1 MQELALAVERRE
13 VRLVGYDGSASRAV
27 ITLARTGSRGAG
39 PETLLERLNA
49 PRADFLPC
57 EIEGEMALINLS
69 WIAYLE
75 VAGDALDSAARER
88 RGARRA
94 PVSVDLVSGETLE
107 GEIQF
112 EPAPGRERVLDALTG
127 GDGPFVPLLGES
139 GVRYL
144 RKSAVLRA
152 RG

>member
-27 ITLARTGSRGAG
+27 IALALAG
-39 PETLLERLNA
+39 PQGGGPESLLERLNA
-49 PRADFLPC
+49 PRAEFLPC
-57 EIEGEMALINLS
+57 EIEGEMALINLG

-75 VAGDALDSAARER
+75 VARDAVDTAARER
-88 RGARRA
+88 RGALRA
-94 PVSVDLVSGETLE
+94 PVSVDLVSGETLD

-112 EPAPGRERVLDALTG
+112 EPAPGRERVLDAFTRGAGQFL
-127 GDGPFVPLLGES
+127 PLLGEDR
-139 GVRYL
+139 VRYL
-144 RKSAVLRA
+144 RKSAVLRV